1 MGKIKL
7 SERNS
12 LHIINENPYR
22 VLGVYANT
30 SLKDIMANKSKTIA
44 FMKVGKTVS
53 FPMDMEFVM
62 PTVTRTQE
70 SVDASISTIS
80 TNQDKIKY
88 AQFWFLNVSRF
99 DEVAFKNLFDGNCS
113 TAMEIWGKVDKLSHL
128 QNLIV
133 CYLISKD
140 YESALMIAQKLY
152 GDFGD
157 EFVKTVDSNCT
168 LNVTGM
174 DLWHQFIDIIGAE
187 VGMQTLLTCVY
198 EKKELEPTIKYIVG
212 QLMDSITAR
221 ILNEIEKSKNVNHK
235 DSEARIQGAR
245 NLIRNIRNDLNLMK
259 SVLGEQD
266 SRYIMIVDKYA
277 TEILQCSIDYYNNT
291 HGVMTAHTAMK
302 MLNFADG
309 IVGLSTIVKQ
319 RIAENRKILQ
329 KIIDKLPP
337 MEVAEESMT
346 INEAIAKYEK
356 MPETIC
362 NAQGLLYATTIH
374 LNTMKSKLGNEHAYY
389 VKLSTL
395 VAGIALHNVIE
406 EVNRSYKSKNINN
419 IESTLKAANYVIQ
432 NVSKLDMSSDFKDHF
447 EKNKAILEYSLE
459 QVKREN
465 EIAEMLKKKQEEQ
478 VNFTFDYQHNKRKYF
493 WGFWGIVIFIA
504 AIYKSCEGFS
514 QKRAPKEYDD
524 YIESL
529 ANLNTEEETVADTVV
544 VDTVVADTVYDYYE
558 DDEADYNY
566 DSDEK
571 STESNVVPVSPSY
584 TVTYYDTGNSPY
596 GRGVYDSNSLS
607 ELTIKNG
614 TDLDAVVVLQS
625 SNDVWIRNSYV
636 KRYTNYTM
644 RNIPSCNCIIKV
656 MYGRDWYDNKDNGDG
671 YPKGGFMK
679 DVDFSKSKWDNSFDF
694 TPQSDY
700 DGISYPTYSVTL
712 HVVRNGNFSTSKI
725 GKREF
730 FN

>member
-53 FPMDMEFVM
+53 FPMDLEFVM

-337 MEVAEESMT
+337 MEVAEDSKVIKDAIDLFINTVPKSMQ
-346 INEAIAKYEK
+346 K
-356 MPETIC
+356 
-362 NAQGLLYATTIH
+362 AQGLLEKVKPILKCIEKKLGKENVHYVDVSTSIVQTVCQVMVCEVNKVQETNKFVTIH
-374 LNTMKSKLGNEHAYY
+374 DTLKIALDIINKLDDFEINNDFAISY
-389 VKLSTL
+389 KNIKDTL
-395 VAGIALHNVIE
+395 VSLCSKFGINIDGTDKKITNESVLLMIASDNSICWYCGGKATHT
-406 EVNRSYKSKNINN
+406 NRIY
-419 IESTLKAANYVIQ
+419 Y
-432 NVSKLDMSSDFKDHF
+432 
-447 EKNKAILEYSLE
+447 
-459 QVKREN
+459 
-465 EIAEMLKKKQEEQ
+465 KKQNKKNYGYKKEITTYSKTVAFHICDECQ
-478 VNFTFDYQHNKRKYF
+478 KENDNAFLFACLGCLFVLPLETILASVWFQENMWGVLLMANLFTGGFLTLIPSVILGFIFSFLYKKIAGVKSREHIREDDDHPLVKKLKR
-493 WGFWGIVIFIA
+493 
-504 AIYKSCEGFS
+504 EGFS
-514 QKRAPKEYDD
+514 
-524 YIESL
+524 
-529 ANLNTEEETVADTVV
+529 
-544 VDTVVADTVYDYYE
+544 
-558 DDEADYNY
+558 
-566 DSDEK
+566 
-571 STESNVVPVSPSY
+571 
-584 TVTYYDTGNSPY
+584 
-596 GRGVYDSNSLS
+596 
-607 ELTIKNG
+607 
-614 TDLDAVVVLQS
+614 
-625 SNDVWIRNSYV
+625 
-636 KRYTNYTM
+636 
-644 RNIPSCNCIIKV
+644 
-656 MYGRDWYDNKDNGDG
+656 
-671 YPKGGFMK
+671 
-679 DVDFSKSKWDNSFDF
+679 
-694 TPQSDY
+694 
-700 DGISYPTYSVTL
+700 
-712 HVVRNGNFSTSKI
+712 
-725 GKREF
+725 
-730 FN
+730 